1 MTIEEICKALKD
13 RNLKAVALATGLS
26 PHTLYRM
33 VRGDVTPHIA
43 TQQLI
48 ANYLK
53 ASHGWFKQYFWRAV
67 GIAYP

>member
-13 RNLKAVALATGLS
+13 RNLTAVALATGLS

-33 VRGDVTPHIA
+33 VRGDVTPHNA

-53 ASHGWFKQYFWRAV
+53 ASHG
-67 GIAYP
+67 